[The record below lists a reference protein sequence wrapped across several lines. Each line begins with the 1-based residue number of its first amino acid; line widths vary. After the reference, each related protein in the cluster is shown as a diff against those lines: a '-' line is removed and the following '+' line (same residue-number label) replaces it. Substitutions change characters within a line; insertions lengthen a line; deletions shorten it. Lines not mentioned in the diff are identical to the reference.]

1 MSTSSNTK
9 ALLQTLLWRQQGN
22 IGGRL
27 GKLVIYIHNV
37 MRPIQIFASHVITLM
52 WGFLEP
58 KKTSFSPEMSHFC
71 FESIF
76 YFDKTFDEKWKFK
89 SSFPNWWWA
98 IEFEKHLKKVWN
110 TCFYL
115 LFLLKF
121 SNFLVGKPPFLQTC
135 VIIHLSW
142 VFFLSEWDE
151 IRKSTLGFSFCRDLI
166 ISRVFL
172 FTGNLIVSY
181 IFSGYFLDLIL
192 RLLRNLYHFFE
203 LLVIKPPISI
213 VHLRNQTEHITF
225 IYFF

>member
-1 MSTSSNTK
+1 MQWLGFRFKKLMHRKFSMGTSSNTK

-151 IRKSTLGFSFCRDLI
+151 IRKSTLGFSFCRDLT
-166 ISRVFL
+166 ISRVYSF
-172 FTGNLIVSY
+172 
-181 IFSGYFLDLIL
+181 
-192 RLLRNLYHFFE
+192 
-203 LLVIKPPISI
+203 
-213 VHLRNQTEHITF
+213 
-225 IYFF
+225 

>member
-52 WGFLEP
+52 WGFLEQ
-58 KKTSFSPEMSHFC
+58 KKRHF
-71 FESIF
+71 
-76 YFDKTFDEKWKFK
+76 
-89 SSFPNWWWA
+89 
-98 IEFEKHLKKVWN
+98 HLKCHIFVLNRYFTLTKRSMKSGSSNLPFPTDDEQSSSRNIWKVRN
-110 TCFYL
+110 TRFYP

-151 IRKSTLGFSFCRDLI
+151 IRKSTLGFSFCRDLT
-166 ISRVFL
+166 ISRVYSFQVRRAVKKL
-172 FTGNLIVSY
+172 FV
-181 IFSGYFLDLIL
+181 
-192 RLLRNLYHFFE
+192 
-203 LLVIKPPISI
+203 
-213 VHLRNQTEHITF
+213 
-225 IYFF
+225 

>member
-58 KKTSFSPEMSHFC
+58 KKNVIFTWNVTFLFWIDILLWQNVRWKVEVQIFLSQLMMSNRVRET
-71 FESIF
+71 FE
-76 YFDKTFDEKWKFK
+76 
-89 SSFPNWWWA
+89 
-98 IEFEKHLKKVWN
+98 KVWN

-151 IRKSTLGFSFCRDLI
+151 IRKSTLGFSFCRDLT
-166 ISRVFL
+166 ISRVYSFQVRRAVKKL
-172 FTGNLIVSY
+172 FV
-181 IFSGYFLDLIL
+181 
-192 RLLRNLYHFFE
+192 
-203 LLVIKPPISI
+203 
-213 VHLRNQTEHITF
+213 
-225 IYFF
+225 